1 MEPGTEKRGGLRGQD
16 RPSAGWM
23 KQNVLLIVVA
33 VAVISLIIMLNL
45 FLQQNYISKMAEQF
59 NREQLILAN
68 TTAKNI
74 SAYVD
79 HLADEMLVLSRILSG
94 KGAGPG
100 GTQDEIRAFYKRMGK
115 AAVVGLTVYE
125 SSPGGKP
132 PRPVWSNL
140 PRPRPTATDLALIRR
155 TMSMKPANVLFSDA
169 SILKSGVI
177 KLYTPIFSG
186 GRWLGAIGLDV
197 SLDYIDKEFLAP
209 VRFGNKGYA
218 WMMNEAGTLLYHPS
232 RPGMIGKNLYHASAA
247 CFNCHK
253 SFNTERWILKS
264 GRAGASSYIAPFGE
278 DKLIAFSK
286 LSLFGREWIVCAT
299 IPYSEVTSSLR
310 ESQKLQSL
318 LMLVV
323 FGAAFL
329 GATMLVVLNMK
340 RIKAEEK
347 AKREEDLETYAA
359 ILENTVEERTRELFT
374 EKEKLNSIVN
384 AVGGGLVLTGMGGE
398 VIWAN
403 KQFSEMAGFD
413 GGEGPGRNF
422 IPDCPAVSSHVS
434 DGVET
439 NVYEGLFGRKG
450 RFFQVTS
457 APVRSGDGVI
467 GFIKFVQDT
476 TEMKRMEEEV
486 RHTAKLSAVG
496 RLTAGICHEIGNPLT
511 AVFSFLQI
519 LRDMEGD
526 DFKRESIE
534 SVLFHINRIAETVR
548 QLSTLSKVAPPAM
561 KKANINQILGQA
573 MDLMKYDKRAGRIA
587 FREELEETAD
597 IITDENQ
604 VSQVFINLM
613 LNALDAMPEGGTL
626 TMRSRALTDGAAVE
640 IEDTGIGILKEDM
653 PYIFESFFTTKEK
666 GTGLGLYVSYS
677 IIKRLG
683 GEMKVESSPGA
694 GTKFTVTI
702 PGGRDIRDADQDT
715 HSR

>member
-1 MEPGTEKRGGLRGQD
+1 MGPGTEKMDGLRASHA
-16 RPSAGWM
+16 RPASGRM
-23 KQNVLLIVVA
+23 KQNVLLIVAA

-45 FLQQNYISKMAEQF
+45 FLQQNNLSRMAEQF

-74 SAYVD
+74 SGCFD
-79 HLADEMLVLSRILSG
+79 HLAGEMTMLAGILGG
-94 KGAGPG
+94 KGIGPDG
-100 GTQDEIRAFYKRMGK
+100 ARDAIKRFWSRMDK
-115 AAVVGLTVYE
+115 EAPVGLTVYE
-125 SSPGGKP
+125 PEGDKASEKWP
-132 PRPVWSNL
+132 PRSVWSSL
-140 PRPRPTATDLALIRR
+140 PHPVPTSVDLALMRR
-155 TMSMKPANVLFSDA
+155 TMSMKQPKVLFSDA
-169 SILKSGVI
+169 LILRKGII
-177 KLYTPIFSG
+177 KLYVPVISRG
-186 GRWLGAIGLDV
+186 KWRGAIGLDV
-197 SLDYIDKEFLAP
+197 PLDYIDREFLAP

-218 WMMNEAGTLLYHPS
+218 WMMNEDGTLLYHPS
-232 RPGMIGKNLYHASAA
+232 RPVMIGRNLYNASSA
-247 CFNCHK
+247 CLSCHK

-264 GRAGASSYIAPFGE
+264 GRTGASSYIAPFGE

-286 LSLFGREWIVCAT
+286 LSLFGRKWIVCTT

-310 ESQKLQSL
+310 ESQKLQSI

-347 AKREEDLETYAA
+347 AKREEDLEKYTAS
-359 ILENTVEERTRELFT
+359 LEKTVEERTKELFT

-384 AVGGGLVLTGMGGE
+384 TVGGGLVLTGAGGE

-403 KQFSEMAGFD
+403 KQFSEMAGFN
-413 GGEGPGRNF
+413 GGEGPRSF
-422 IPDCPAVSSHVS
+422 SPDCPAVSSHVS
-434 DGVET
+434 DGIET

-457 APVRSGDGVI
+457 APVKSGDGVI
-467 GFIKFVQDT
+467 GFIKFVQDI
-476 TEMKRMEEEV
+476 TEMKRMEEEM

-526 DFKRESIE
+526 GFKKESIE

-548 QLSTLSKVAPPAM
+548 QLSTLSKVVPPAM
-561 KKANINQILGQA
+561 KKTNINQILGQA
-573 MDLMKYDKRAGRIA
+573 MELMKYDKRAGKIA
-587 FREELEETAD
+587 FKGEFQETAD
-597 IITDENQ
+597 MITDENQ

-626 TMRSRALTDGAAVE
+626 TMRSKALADGVAVE
-640 IEDTGIGILKEDM
+640 IEDTGTGIPQDDL

-677 IIKRLG
+677 IIRRLG

-694 GTKFTVTI
+694 GSKFTVII
-702 PGGRDIRDADQDT
+702 PAGKDLCNAG
-715 HSR
+715 